1 MRAGPWIWGWKID
14 LGVFLLPTVAAASLV
29 LGARLLGFE
38 GKTPEWGWLVF
49 IVGVDVAHVWATL
62 FRSYLDPPELRR
74 RPWLYSLVPLGCWLA
89 GAALHAHSSLTFWR
103 VLAYVAVFHFIRQ
116 QAGWTAIYRARA
128 GQRDPLSRWLDDA
141 VIYLGTAVPL
151 LIWHTRLP
159 RPFSWFLDGDFLSL
173 APLASLV
180 LPAQVALALALLAW
194 AAHHGRLCLHGSSI
208 QMGKIAVVLMTVLG
222 WYGGI
227 VWARDD
233 WAFTVLNVLPHGVPY
248 FALLWAYGKARQE
261 TAPGTPG
268 SRLVGAGIGAFL
280 GVLIALAFV
289 EEVLWDRVIWHE
301 RDWLFGLLPEVD
313 AGAWAHLLVPLL
325 ALPQS
330 THYVLDAFLWRRGS
344 TGPEQARALGFS
356 RA

>member
-1 MRAGPWIWGWKID
+1 
-14 LGVFLLPTVAAASLV
+14 
-29 LGARLLGFE
+29 
-38 GKTPEWGWLVF
+38 
-49 IVGVDVAHVWATL
+49 
-62 FRSYLDPPELRR
+62 
-74 RPWLYSLVPLGCWLA
+74 
-89 GAALHAHSSLTFWR
+89 
-103 VLAYVAVFHFIRQ
+103 
-116 QAGWTAIYRARA
+116 
-128 GQRDPLSRWLDDA
+128 
-141 VIYLGTAVPL
+141 
-151 LIWHTRLP
+151 
-159 RPFSWFLDGDFLSL
+159 
-173 APLASLV
+173 
-180 LPAQVALALALLAW
+180 
-194 AAHHGRLCLHGSSI
+194 
-208 QMGKIAVVLMTVLG
+208 VVLTTVLG

-268 SRLVGAGIGAFL
+268 SRLVGAGVGAFL
-280 GVLIALAFV
+280 GVLIALAFA
-289 EEVLWDRVIWHE
+289 EEVLWDRVIWHD

-313 AGAWAHLLVPLL
+313 AGSWAHLLVPLL